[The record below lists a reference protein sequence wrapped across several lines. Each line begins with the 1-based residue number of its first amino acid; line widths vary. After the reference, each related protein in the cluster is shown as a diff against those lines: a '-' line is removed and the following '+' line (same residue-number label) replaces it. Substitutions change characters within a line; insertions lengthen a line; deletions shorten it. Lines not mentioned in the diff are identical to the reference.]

1 MPSYAPPKPPPKR
14 HPQAQA
20 LNPDWLDRRAKAL
33 KTVTDLLALQQDELL
48 RSYLIAAH
56 AELYMLE
63 NIKTNRA
70 YHSGFA
76 KVQRLVLLGLGLT
89 RER

>member
-14 HPQAQA
+14 RPQAKT
-20 LNPDWLDRRAKAL
+20 LNPEWLERRSDAL
-33 KTVTDLLALQQDELL
+33 KTVTDLLTLQQDELL
-48 RSYLIAAH
+48 RSYLIAAR
-56 AELYMLE
+56 AELYVLK

-70 YHSGFA
+70 YQLGFA